1 VNGIVGT
8 AGHIDHGKT
17 ALIRALTG
25 EETDRLPEERARG
38 ISIDLGFSH
47 LEVAGVRLGIV
58 DVPGHEDFIRNML
71 AGATGIDVLL
81 LVVAADEGV
90 MPQTREHAAIAQ
102 LLGVERAVV
111 ALTKADLVGDD
122 WLGLVHD
129 DVAGFLDGT
138 PFASATVVP
147 TSTVTGRGI
156 DELRAALAAAL
167 GESDGA
173 ADDLFRM
180 PVDRAFT
187 VRGTGTVI
195 TGTVWSGTLTDDATV
210 RLLPDGP
217 ECRVRG
223 LQVHGDGVAALSPG
237 ERGAIALV
245 GVDRDEAARGMTAV
259 VDPSWEPTD
268 RITARLQVLPGPQ
281 WTVEPHQ
288 RVRVHLGTAEVMAR
302 VVLLDRETLAPG
314 QQGWVQ
320 LRLETPLLARGRD
333 RFVIRSYSP
342 VTTIGGGVVAEPIA
356 RRRARIDAETAA
368 GLAAV
373 AGTEGD
379 PAGGLAWLLR
389 DAGPAG
395 VAAPRLPVLTGLAPR
410 DVQRALEGL
419 EAVAVGERRFDTAA
433 LGQTRESLLDAVE
446 AHHRRH
452 PLHSGAPVEGI
463 RQASAADAGLVER
476 ALDGLLA
483 EGRLVRRGV
492 RVARK
497 GWSARLTPAQEER
510 REGIAGRLSEAGPEA
525 PRVDELVGG
534 AGDAAEV
541 HDLLA
546 LLEEEGRV
554 VRVEHD
560 LFLDAGVAERIVAAV
575 RTRLGGREGLS
586 PGDFR
591 DVMDVSRKHL
601 MPLLAWLDRAG
612 VTVRGPTGR
621 AVPG

>member
-1 VNGIVGT
+1 M
-8 AGHIDHGKT
+8 D
-17 ALIRALTG
+17 
-25 EETDRLPEERARG
+25 
-38 ISIDLGFSH
+38 
-47 LEVAGVRLGIV
+47 GVRLGIV

-223 LQVHGDGVAALSPG
+223 LQVHGAGVAALSPG

-368 GLAAV
+368 
-373 AGTEGD
+373 
-379 PAGGLAWLLR
+379 
-389 DAGPAG
+389 
-395 VAAPRLPVLTGLAPR
+395 
-410 DVQRALEGL
+410 
-419 EAVAVGERRFDTAA
+419 
-433 LGQTRESLLDAVE
+433 
-446 AHHRRH
+446 
-452 PLHSGAPVEGI
+452 
-463 RQASAADAGLVER
+463 
-476 ALDGLLA
+476 
-483 EGRLVRRGV
+483 
-492 RVARK
+492 
-497 GWSARLTPAQEER
+497 
-510 REGIAGRLSEAGPEA
+510 
-525 PRVDELVGG
+525 
-534 AGDAAEV
+534 
-541 HDLLA
+541 
-546 LLEEEGRV
+546 
-554 VRVEHD
+554 
-560 LFLDAGVAERIVAAV
+560 
-575 RTRLGGREGLS
+575 
-586 PGDFR
+586 
-591 DVMDVSRKHL
+591 
-601 MPLLAWLDRAG
+601 
-612 VTVRGPTGR
+612 
-621 AVPG
+621 